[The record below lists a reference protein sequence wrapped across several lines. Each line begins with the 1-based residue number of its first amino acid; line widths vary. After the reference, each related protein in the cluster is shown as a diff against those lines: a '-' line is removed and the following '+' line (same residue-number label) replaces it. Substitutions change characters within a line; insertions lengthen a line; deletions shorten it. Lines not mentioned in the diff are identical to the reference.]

1 MNFTEITSLATM
13 LSGIGACVSAI
24 ATFLTVREMKKQ
36 REASYKPDVFVA
48 PCSFTG
54 GEASALQQGKK
65 AVFSFLNLGMGAA
78 KDVKIVMQT
87 DIQMLLPELNALLV
101 ARKIPTVL
109 HLDKDFSIT
118 HYAGDSESTNSV
130 SIVDRAFIQYMIT
143 DMKENIEIA
152 VPEYISLF
160 IDFIFKSVFEDDIQ
174 ECKNLLKRLN
184 IVLQVT
190 CNDIGGK
197 SHKSTLRICF
207 VDCQYSTEKFSYI
220 ARFK

>member
-36 REASYKPDVFVA
+36 REASYKPDIFVA
-48 PCSFTG
+48 PCCFTG
-54 GEASALQQGKK
+54 GEATVLQQGKK
-65 AVFSFLNLGMGAA
+65 PVFSFRNLGMGAA
-78 KDVKIVMQT
+78 KNVKIVIQT
-87 DIQMLLPELNALLV
+87 DMQMLLPELNAILM
-101 ARKIPTVL
+101 AKNIPAVL
-109 HLDKDFSIT
+109 HFDKDFSIT
-118 HYAGDSESTNSV
+118 RYAGDSESTNSV

-143 DMKENIEIA
+143 DMKENIEIG
-152 VPEYISLF
+152 VPEYICLF
-160 IDFIFKSVFEDDIQ
+160 IDFIFKSVFENDIQ

-190 CNDIGGK
+190 YNDIGGK

-207 VDCQYSTEKFSYI
+207 VDYQYATEKFSYI